1 MLQQVAKKVKAPCLG
16 AYGAFPNGA
25 IGLILH
31 SDTGERQDESC
42 GSVLCFSCSKPCGFR
57 IRRKAEAQVLGE
69 HQWKM
74 TQQWA

>member
-31 SDTGERQDESC
+31 PDTGERQDESC
-42 GSVLCFSCSKPCGFR
+42 ESVLCFSCS
-57 IRRKAEAQVLGE
+57 
-69 HQWKM
+69 
-74 TQQWA
+74 

>member
-1 MLQQVAKKVKAPCLG
+1 MSPVSLCYAFHAP
-16 AYGAFPNGA
+16 
-25 IGLILH
+25 
-31 SDTGERQDESC
+31 
-42 GSVLCFSCSKPCGFR
+42 KPCGFR